1 MTHAHAKR
9 GPDVIKW
16 FVGFVL
22 AVHVL
27 FGLWAAD
34 RAWTQVRRLE
44 MSATPVIAA
53 GSMARVDVVTS
64 GRTPVTVVVTLT
76 QGARTDTIAVQTI
89 SGHRDG
95 FWDPRFIS
103 RSFVPRV
110 TPTQVA
116 HFLAGRAVLR
126 AEARGRPQWLREPPP
141 VVRELP
147 VTIARS

>member
-9 GPDVIKW
+9 GPDIIKW

-27 FGLWAAD
+27 FGLWSAD

-76 QGARTDTIAVQTI
+76 QGANVVEGRRA
-89 SGHRDG
+89 S
-95 FWDPRFIS
+95 PR
-103 RSFVPRV
+103 
-110 TPTQVA
+110 
-116 HFLAGRAVLR
+116 GRASG
-126 AEARGRPQWLREPPP
+126 AGAG
-141 VVRELP
+141 
-147 VTIARS
+147 T

>member
-1 MTHAHAKR
+1 MCSS
-9 GPDVIKW
+9 D
-16 FVGFVL
+16 L
-22 AVHVL
+22 
-27 FGLWAAD
+27 
-34 RAWTQVRRLE
+34 
-44 MSATPVIAA
+44 
-53 GSMARVDVVTS
+53 
-64 GRTPVTVVVTLT
+64 TLT

-116 HFLAGRAVLR
+116 HFIAGRAVLR

-141 VVRELP
+141 VVR
-147 VTIARS
+147 